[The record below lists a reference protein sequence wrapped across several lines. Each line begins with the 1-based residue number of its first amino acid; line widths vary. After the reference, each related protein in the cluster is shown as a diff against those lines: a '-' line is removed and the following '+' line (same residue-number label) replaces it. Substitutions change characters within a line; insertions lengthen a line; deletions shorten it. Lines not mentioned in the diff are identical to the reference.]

1 MGRAKGF
8 RLQAGF
14 GIHLQRGVP
23 GHKQGLPGHTQRG
36 GACPQVVHTQVPAE
50 ACPSTSRTTST
61 LLWELQFSHL
71 DNHLYSLS
79 YGPTCAPVPHQGLR
93 PLSDLCPN
101 PAPGC
106 APAPRQSVRPLSDL
120 CLNPA
125 PGCAPAPRQSVHPL
139 SDLCPQFPTETPVPR
154 LAPPPSSHP
163 HPRSFPS
170 SDSFRLCPC
179 RHPRRGRPRPRTH
192 NSRACAKRSSPGSTR
207 TNASCPCAHLEHRP
221 GERWLAK
228 L

>member
-14 GIHLQRGVP
+14 GIHLQRGVPGHKQGLP

-61 LLWELQFSHL
+61 LLRELQFSHL

-106 APAPRQSVRPLSDL
+106 APAPHQGL
-120 CLNPA
+120 
-125 PGCAPAPRQSVHPL
+125 HPL
-139 SDLCPQFPTETPVPR
+139 SDLCPVPHRNPCAQACTPTLLTP
-154 LAPPPSSHP
+154 APPILPLLG
-163 HPRSFPS
+163 F
-170 SDSFRLCPC
+170 L
-179 RHPRRGRPRPRTH
+179 
-192 NSRACAKRSSPGSTR
+192 
-207 TNASCPCAHLEHRP
+207 
-221 GERWLAK
+221 
-228 L
+228 

>member
-61 LLWELQFSHL
+61 LLRELQFSHL

-79 YGPTCAPVPHQGLR
+79 YGPICAPAPHQGL
-93 PLSDLCPN
+93 
-101 PAPGC
+101 
-106 APAPRQSVRPLSDL
+106 
-120 CLNPA
+120 
-125 PGCAPAPRQSVHPL
+125 HPL
-139 SDLCPQFPTETPVPR
+139 SDLCPVPHRNPCAQACTPTLLTP
-154 LAPPPSSHP
+154 APPILPLLG
-163 HPRSFPS
+163 F
-170 SDSFRLCPC
+170 L
-179 RHPRRGRPRPRTH
+179 
-192 NSRACAKRSSPGSTR
+192 
-207 TNASCPCAHLEHRP
+207 
-221 GERWLAK
+221 
-228 L
+228 

>member
-36 GACPQVVHTQVPAE
+36 VPGHTQRGGACPHAAGGACPQVVHTQVPAE

-61 LLWELQFSHL
+61 LLRELQFSHL

-79 YGPTCAPVPHQGLR
+79 YGPTCAPVPHQ
-93 PLSDLCPN
+93 DL
-101 PAPGC
+101 
-106 APAPRQSVRPLSDL
+106 
-120 CLNPA
+120 
-125 PGCAPAPRQSVHPL
+125 HPL

-179 RHPRRGRPRPRTH
+179 PHPRRGRPRPRTH

-228 L
+228 S